1 MESFKKIMHIL
12 FPEIEAFANDR
23 MDTGDGHVIYL
34 EQAGNPEGIPVI
46 FLHGGPGSGCNPNH
60 RRYFNPDIYR
70 IIIFDQRGCNRST
83 PQGCVENNTT
93 PDLVRDMEKIRAFL
107 KIDQWLV
114 FGGSWG
120 ATLGLLYA
128 ESHPEQVTG
137 MVLRGTFLARQVDL
151 DWFAK
156 TGANRIFP
164 DQWEQFIDN
173 IPPEERQD
181 LVAAYHKRLTDND
194 EGIRQKFARAWSE
207 WATGVVTYNLT
218 EQKNEAEDISTIVH
232 QVSIET
238 HYAFN
243 RYFIQDNQILENIQ
257 KIPDVPI
264 TIVHGRKDLTCTP
277 DSSWSLHKAL
287 PKSELVIV
295 PDAGHLAGEPA
306 MVDALITATDKM
318 AGLLG
323 D

>member
-1 MESFKKIMHIL
+1 MHEL
-12 FPEIEAFANDR
+12 FPEIETSASDQI
-23 MDTGDGHVIYL
+23 DTGDGHVLYL
-34 EQAGNPEGIPVI
+34 EQAGNPAGIPVI
-46 FLHGGPGSGCNPNH
+46 FIHGGPGSGCNPNH

-93 PDLVRDMEKIRAFL
+93 PDLVQDLETIRAFL

-128 ESHPEQVTG
+128 ETHPEHVTG
-137 MVLRGTFLARQVDL
+137 MILRGTFLARRVDL
-151 DWFAK
+151 DWFTK
-156 TGANRIFP
+156 NGANRLFP
-164 DQWEQFIDN
+164 DQWEQFIDY

-181 LVAAYHKRLTDND
+181 LVAAYHKRLTDKD
-194 EGIRQKFARAWSE
+194 EGIRQKFARSWSE
-207 WATGVVTYNLT
+207 WTTRVVTYNLT
-218 EQKNEAEDISTIVH
+218 EQKNEAEDISTLVN

-243 RYFIQDNQILENIQ
+243 RYFIQENQILDNISQ
-257 KIPDVPI
+257 IPDVPMI
-264 TIVHGRKDLTCTP
+264 IVHGRKDLTCILEA
-277 DSSWSLHKAL
+277 SWSLHKAL
-287 PKSELVIV
+287 PAAELVIV
-295 PDAGHLAGEPA
+295 PHAGHLAGEPA
-306 MVDALITATDKM
+306 MIDALITATDKM
-318 AGLLG
+318 TGLLG